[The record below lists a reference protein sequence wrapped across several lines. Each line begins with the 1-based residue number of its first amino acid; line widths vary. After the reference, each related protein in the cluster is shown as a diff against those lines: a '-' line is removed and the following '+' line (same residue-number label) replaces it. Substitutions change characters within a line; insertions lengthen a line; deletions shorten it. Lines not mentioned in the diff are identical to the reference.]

1 MTVKPA
7 RSCLSPSGYMKEI
20 EPRKKRQSVVHS
32 VFGFKFQNASSP
44 IIWLFIHLPVHILLS
59 FQTLT
64 LPPAVPSA
72 QSPHLSPI
80 PSLAAW
86 IFVCLNYTRSRLFTV
101 YIPFAYWAMSL
112 GSFCLQAVTVLG
124 FYCVIMQP
132 LSYLSI
138 SGVCSQAS
146 FCWSGSLSIKASVSL
161 SSPFVQ

>member
-1 MTVKPA
+1 
-7 RSCLSPSGYMKEI
+7 MKEI

-86 IFVCLNYTRSRLFTV
+86 IFVCLIIPGQDSLLYT
-101 YIPFAYWAMSL
+101 SL
-112 GSFCLQAVTVLG
+112 LPTEPCPWV
-124 FYCVIMQP
+124 
-132 LSYLSI
+132 
-138 SGVCSQAS
+138 
-146 FCWSGSLSIKASVSL
+146 
-161 SSPFVQ
+161 PFVFEL